1 MASDTSEIVAAERD
15 LRAAAVPENPSQ
27 ARAWGTLSAVLQARG
42 RLAEASLAAQ
52 KAYEVDAF
60 LTDSPK
66 ILFRLY
72 HTSLD
77 LGRGDEAIKWCETG
91 RRRFPERW
99 DFSFCE
105 LTILLWPG
113 LVAPDVPRAWQLV
126 SDLERMSTPEERAA
140 YRARWQMMAAGV
152 LERAGL
158 ADSAEAVMQR
168 ARAAAPDDP
177 DMDFH
182 EATARVLRGQRDEA
196 ARLLGRFLAARPQ
209 FRSYIRVDPVFRP
222 LQDDPRFRALIE
234 GAGTPNPP

>member
-1 MASDTSEIVAAERD
+1 
-15 LRAAAVPENPSQ
+15 
-27 ARAWGTLSAVLQARG
+27 
-42 RLAEASLAAQ
+42 
-52 KAYEVDAF
+52 
-60 LTDSPK
+60 
-66 ILFRLY
+66 
-72 HTSLD
+72 
-77 LGRGDEAIKWCETG
+77 
-91 RRRFPERW
+91 
-99 DFSFCE
+99 
-105 LTILLWPG
+105 
-113 LVAPDVPRAWQLV
+113 
-126 SDLERMSTPEERAA
+126 
-140 YRARWQMMAAGV
+140 